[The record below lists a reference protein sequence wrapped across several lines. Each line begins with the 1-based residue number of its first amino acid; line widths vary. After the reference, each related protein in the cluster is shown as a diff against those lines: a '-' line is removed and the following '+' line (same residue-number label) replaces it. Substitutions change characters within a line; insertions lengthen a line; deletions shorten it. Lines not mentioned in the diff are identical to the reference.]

1 MENEILDKGGLL
13 LFKKYIPQQMIREL
27 KWYTRKYLLYTKE
40 GGIGRMKEQ
49 KGHETENKE
58 QNGRSPSL
66 SVYVQC
72 EWI

>member
-27 KWYTRKYLLYTKE
+27 KWCTRKYLLYTKE
-40 GGIGRMKEQ
+40 VGIGRMKEQ

-58 QNGRSPSL
+58 
-66 SVYVQC
+66 
-72 EWI
+72 